1 MKLLLAIDDSAC
13 SDVAI
18 KAVEERP
25 WPKGSEARIISVID
39 PPLSPTPQL
48 MRVTNNQVDDLVQA
62 VQLHYEAILKTAARR
77 LNNGRSGPIRVTEVV
92 KQGHASEEIIKE
104 AEAWGADII
113 VIGSHGRRL
122 QPIMAR
128 VGFPDGLESRSLF
141 SRNCQMSGGTGMKVL
156 IATDGS
162 EQATTAM
169 RTAARVLC
177 KEGNQ
182 FDLLC
187 VAPRLTLKKR
197 GSDKTKEEIRKMH
210 ADYQGKI
217 TEEAKRYSNCRKSSC
232 PAKESKPELFLRLDL
247 RQM

>member
-62 VQLHYEAILKTAARR
+62 VQLQYEAILKTAARR

-113 VIGSHGRRL
+113 VIGSHGRR
-122 QPIMAR
+122 
-128 VGFPDGLESRSLF
+128 GFNRLWLGSVSQMVLNHAHCSVEIVK
-141 SRNCQMSGGTGMKVL
+141 CQEEKV
-156 IATDGS
+156 
-162 EQATTAM
+162 
-169 RTAARVLC
+169 
-177 KEGNQ
+177 
-182 FDLLC
+182 
-187 VAPRLTLKKR
+187 
-197 GSDKTKEEIRKMH
+197 
-210 ADYQGKI
+210 
-217 TEEAKRYSNCRKSSC
+217 
-232 PAKESKPELFLRLDL
+232 
-247 RQM
+247 